1 MFLLQR
7 RSGKQIRTRQPS
19 VTPETYRLTYS
30 KTLPCH
36 SNSNHICTIDIAF
49 MHNRW
54 CNNHNR
60 KSAIVK
66 GNEYPII
73 GIIAE
78 IRILDQS
85 SKKAT
90 IYDLSV
96 LSGASASTV
105 SAVLNGSWRKRRIS
119 EDTADR
125 ILSLAKAERYTTN
138 LQARGLRSSKSG
150 LVGLLVP
157 VYDNRF
163 FSSMAQT
170 FEAQART
177 RGLSPMVVSGRRDPE
192 EERRTVETLIA
203 YSIDALFIAGV
214 TDPDGVHQVCARA
227 GVPHVNIDLPG
238 KLASSV
244 ISDNRNGAQVLTS
257 AILRHA
263 AQDGALTPDDVVLF
277 GGHDDHASRE
287 RIAGFHAS
295 KNAFFGVES
304 SGDIE
309 ITGYSPRMT
318 ELAFE
323 RFFAR
328 KGRLPRCFF
337 INSSINFEGL
347 LRFMGRHDG
356 EAFGDIVVG
365 CFDYDPF
372 ASFLPFPVY
381 MAKPDISEMLARGF
395 ELLDTAPACPVIRIV
410 KPQLIPPRTA
420 LEGPLDD
427 IRDPKPSL
435 NSF

>member
-1 MFLLQR
+1 M
-7 RSGKQIRTRQPS
+7 T
-19 VTPETYRLTYS
+19 
-30 KTLPCH
+30 
-36 SNSNHICTIDIAF
+36 
-49 MHNRW
+49 
-54 CNNHNR
+54 
-60 KSAIVK
+60 
-66 GNEYPII
+66 
-73 GIIAE
+73 GI
-78 IRILDQS
+78 S

-90 IYDLSV
+90 IYDLSL

-119 EDTADR
+119 EETADK
-125 ILSLAKAERYTTN
+125 ILSLAKAQRYTTN

-170 FEAQART
+170 FEGQARK

-227 GVPHVNIDLPG
+227 ALPHVNIDLPG
-238 KLASSV
+238 KFASSV
-244 ISDNRNGAQVLTS
+244 ISNNRQGAEILTS
-257 AILRHA
+257 AILAHA
-263 AQDGALTPDDVVLF
+263 AKGGPLGPDDVILF

-287 RIAGFHAS
+287 RIDGFHAA
-295 KNAFFGVES
+295 KADYFGVQ
-304 SGDIE
+304 SGDDIE

-328 KGRLPRCFF
+328 RGRLPRCFF
-337 INSSINFEGL
+337 VNSSINFEGL

-381 MAKPDISEMLARGF
+381 MIKPDIAQMLEKGF
-395 ELLDTAPACPVIRIV
+395 ELLEENRTEPEVTIIE
-410 KPQLIPPRTA
+410 PQLIPPRTA

-427 IRDPKPSL
+427 IWDPVALRRISR
-435 NSF
+435 

>member
-1 MFLLQR
+1 M
-7 RSGKQIRTRQPS
+7 TD
-19 VTPETYRLTYS
+19 
-30 KTLPCH
+30 H
-36 SNSNHICTIDIAF
+36 SA
-49 MHNRW
+49 
-54 CNNHNR
+54 
-60 KSAIVK
+60 
-66 GNEYPII
+66 
-73 GIIAE
+73 
-78 IRILDQS
+78 
-85 SKKAT
+85 KKAT

-119 EDTADR
+119 KETADK
-125 ILSLAKAERYTTN
+125 ILSLAKAHRYTAN

-150 LVGLLVP
+150 LIGLLVP

-170 FEAQART
+170 FEAQARL

-227 GVPHVNIDLPG
+227 GLPHVNIDLPG
-238 KLASSV
+238 KFASSV
-244 ISDNRNGAQVLTS
+244 ISDNRNGAEVLTS
-257 AILRHA
+257 AILQHA
-263 AQDGALTPDDVVLF
+263 AKNGALDPADVVLF
-277 GGHDDHASRE
+277 GGHDDHASRD
-287 RIAGFHAS
+287 RIAGFHEA
-295 KNAFFGVES
+295 KTAFFGMES
-304 SGDIE
+304 GGDIE

-328 KGRLPRCFF
+328 EGRLPRCLF

-347 LRFMGRHDG
+347 LRFLGRHDG
-356 EAFGDIVVG
+356 ETFSDIVVG

-381 MAKPDISEMLARGF
+381 MAKPNISEMLERGF
-395 ELLDTAPACPVIRIV
+395 ELLEAAPAHPVVTIV
-410 KPQLIPPRTA
+410 EPQLIPPRTA
-420 LEGPLDD
+420 LKGPLDD
-427 IRDPKPSL
+427 IRDPMPVQNAL
-435 NSF
+435 

>member
-1 MFLLQR
+1 MTQ
-7 RSGKQIRTRQPS
+7 
-19 VTPETYRLTYS
+19 
-30 KTLPCH
+30 
-36 SNSNHICTIDIAF
+36 
-49 MHNRW
+49 
-54 CNNHNR
+54 
-60 KSAIVK
+60 
-66 GNEYPII
+66 
-73 GIIAE
+73 
-78 IRILDQS
+78 QS

-96 LSGASASTV
+96 LSGSSASTV
-105 SAVLNGSWRKRRIS
+105 SAVLNGSWRKRRIA
-119 EDTADR
+119 EETADK
-125 ILSLAKAERYTTN
+125 ILSLAKTHRYTAN

-170 FEAQART
+170 FEAQARL
-177 RGLSPMVVSGRRDPE
+177 RGLSPMVVSGRRDSE

-203 YSIDALFIAGV
+203 YSIDSLFIAGV

-227 GVPHVNIDLPG
+227 ALPHVNIDLPG

-244 ISDNRNGAQVLTS
+244 ISDNRRGAEVLTS
-257 AILRHA
+257 AILAEAERN
-263 AQDGALTPDDVVLF
+263 GPLSPDDVILF
-277 GGHDDHASRE
+277 GGHDDHASRD
-287 RIAGFHAS
+287 RIAGFHAV
-295 KNAFFGVES
+295 KDEYFGIKS

-318 ELAFE
+318 ELAFD
-323 RFFAR
+323 RFFNR
-328 KGRLPRCFF
+328 QGRLPRCFF
-337 INSSINFEGL
+337 VNSSINFEGL

-381 MAKPDISEMLARGF
+381 MIKPDISKMLETGF
-395 ELLDTAPACPVIRIV
+395 DLLEDAPATPSVTIIE
-410 KPQLIPPRTA
+410 PQLVPPRTA

-427 IRDPKPSL
+427 IKDPSPL
-435 NSF
+435 AAGVR

>member
-1 MFLLQR
+1 MTD
-7 RSGKQIRTRQPS
+7 K
-19 VTPETYRLTYS
+19 
-30 KTLPCH
+30 
-36 SNSNHICTIDIAF
+36 
-49 MHNRW
+49 
-54 CNNHNR
+54 
-60 KSAIVK
+60 
-66 GNEYPII
+66 
-73 GIIAE
+73 
-78 IRILDQS
+78 S

-119 EDTADR
+119 EDTAEK
-125 ILSLAKAERYTTN
+125 ILLLAKAQRYTTN

-150 LVGLLVP
+150 LIGLLVP

-177 RGLSPMVVSGRRDPE
+177 RGLSPMVVSGRRDPD

-227 GVPHVNIDLPG
+227 GLPHVNIDLPG
-238 KLASSV
+238 RFASSV

-263 AQDGALTPDDVVLF
+263 AQGGAFTPDDVVLF

-287 RIAGFHAS
+287 RIAGFHAA
-295 KNAFFGVES
+295 KNTFFGVES
-304 SGDIE
+304 RDDIE

-328 KGRLPRCFF
+328 KGRLPRCLFV
-337 INSSINFEGL
+337 NSSINLEGL
-347 LRFMGRHDG
+347 LRFMGGHDG
-356 EAFGDIVVG
+356 ETFDGIVVG

-381 MAKPDISEMLARGF
+381 MAKPNISEMLEKGF
-395 ELLDTAPACPVIRIV
+395 DLLEAAPAHPVITIIE
-410 KPQLIPPRTA
+410 PQLVPPRTA
-420 LEGPLDD
+420 LKGPLDD
-427 IRDPKPSL
+427 IRDPITSQ
-435 NSF
+435 SIR